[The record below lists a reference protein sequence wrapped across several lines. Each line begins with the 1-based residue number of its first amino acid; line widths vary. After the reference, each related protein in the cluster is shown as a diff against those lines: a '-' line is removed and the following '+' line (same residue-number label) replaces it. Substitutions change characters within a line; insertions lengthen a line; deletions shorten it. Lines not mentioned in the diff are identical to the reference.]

1 MCIYLIWIKMFPI
14 ENTPWF
20 ENARSVQLSVAR
32 KAKLG
37 VLGAVTAWNLL
48 GTEPGGWKFLGANVR
63 LKCQPWQRMGASLE
77 GTQGLS
83 KFWMAEEPT
92 HSCRDASP
100 PFAHGLSGPWC
111 ICCMETEA
119 DAGIESVRITQG
131 AKSIFCGPR
140 QFSYTN
146 RIFYFWRQLCMTWMT
161 DMLSLWRK
169 QSAQSVFLLWAANLR
184 WSSAD
189 ESKKELF

>member
-1 MCIYLIWIKMFPI
+1 M
-14 ENTPWF
+14 
-20 ENARSVQLSVAR
+20 
-32 KAKLG
+32 
-37 VLGAVTAWNLL
+37 LL
-48 GTEPGGWKFLGANVR
+48 GLRMPDQYSWVLPGKPSWGCWGLSQPGTCLGQSLEAENSLGPMSR

-83 KFWMAEEPT
+83 KFWMAELPT

-100 PFAHGLSGPWC
+100 AFAHGLSGPWC
-111 ICCMETEA
+111 ICCMGTEA
-119 DAGIESVRITQG
+119 EAGIESVRITQG

-169 QSAQSVFLLWAANLR
+169 QSAQSVFLLWAANLW